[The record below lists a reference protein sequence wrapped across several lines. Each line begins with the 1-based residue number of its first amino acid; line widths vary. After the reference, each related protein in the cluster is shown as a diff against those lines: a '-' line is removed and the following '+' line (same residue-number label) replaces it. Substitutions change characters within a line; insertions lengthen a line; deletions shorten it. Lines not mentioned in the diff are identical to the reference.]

1 MNNTLFRDAI
11 SLLALLMT
19 MLVILTLPLI
29 NPPANE
35 GQAKPPGSMAVHIFW
50 PEGDNDVDLWIVGP
64 LEPTPIG
71 YSNKGG
77 IMWNLLRDDLGRTAD
92 ATKMNFENAYTRGLL
107 AGEYIVN
114 IHCYR
119 CRQFP
124 IPVEVEITLQVN
136 KKGDMTKII
145 STGIDMMHEGQER
158 TAIRF
163 KLDEEG
169 KMVPGSENRVFMPLR
184 SGEKP

>member
-1 MNNTLFRDAI
+1 VNHTLFRDAI

-19 MLVILTLPLI
+19 LLVILTLPLI

-50 PEGDNDVDLWIVGP
+50 PEGDNDIDLWVVGP
-64 LEPTPIG
+64 MEPTPVG

-107 AGEYIVN
+107 AGEYIIN
-114 IHCYR
+114 I
-119 CRQFP
+119 
-124 IPVEVEITLQVN
+124 E
-136 KKGDMTKII
+136 
-145 STGIDMMHEGQER
+145 QER
-158 TAIRF
+158 RH
-163 KLDEEG
+163 
-169 KMVPGSENRVFMPLR
+169 
-184 SGEKP
+184 GEDHFYRARYDARRARTHCHSVQT